1 MRTKLTVKNPK
12 PASPTRAPVRSGSLV
27 ARKAVR
33 PAAPPAGDKPA
44 RPKKA
49 APATAGERTFKPRA
63 AAGAERPGAD
73 RAPSK
78 RAPRDGGAERG
89 TRAPYRDNAS
99 GEGAKRGFGDRR
111 TSSDRPP
118 RRDDDARP
126 RRSGA
131 GEGGARA
138 PYRDSASGEGAK
150 RSFDDRRTSS
160 DRPPRRDDDA
170 RPRRSGAGEG
180 GARAPYRDNASG
192 EGAKRSFGDRRTSSD
207 RPPRRDDDARPRRA
221 GAGEGGARAPYR
233 DNASGEGAKRSFGD
247 RRTSS
252 DRPPRRDDD
261 ARPRRA
267 GAGEGGARAPYRD
280 NAAGEGA
287 KRSFGDRRTSSDR
300 PPRRDDDARPRRA
313 GAGEGGARAPYR
325 DNASG
330 EGAKRSFGDRR
341 TSSDRPPRR
350 DDDARP
356 RRTSAGEGGARA
368 PYRDKAAGEGAK
380 RSFGDRPARP
390 ARDGERGSTERR
402 SSGAGMKTAKP
413 VKKPAADIDYGDES
427 GLMRLSKRMSELGMC
442 SRREADEWIEK
453 GWVLV
458 DGERID
464 TLGTKVRAD
473 QKIEIDERASAAQAA
488 QVTILLHKPVGYVSG
503 QAEDG
508 YEPAAVLITR
518 ANRWSGD
525 HSPVRFSPQHLHA
538 LAPAGRLDIDS
549 TGLLVLTQ
557 NGVIAKQLIGEQS
570 DIDKEYLV
578 RVRFGERLIDIDQ
591 HFPAESLA
599 KLRHGLELDGVAL
612 KPAMVSWQNGEQ
624 LRFVLREGKKRQI
637 RRMCEL
643 VGLDVIGL
651 KRVRMGRVMLGA
663 LPQGQWRYLS
673 ADETF

>member
-49 APATAGERTFKPRA
+49 PAAAAATGERSFKPRG

-73 RAPSK
+73 RAPAK

-89 TRAPYRDNAS
+89 TRAPYRDNA
-99 GEGAKRGFGDRR
+99 A
-111 TSSDRPP
+111 
-118 RRDDDARP
+118 
-126 RRSGA
+126 
-131 GEGGARA
+131 
-138 PYRDSASGEGAK
+138 
-150 RSFDDRRTSS
+150 
-160 DRPPRRDDDA
+160 
-170 RPRRSGAGEG
+170 
-180 GARAPYRDNASG
+180 G

-207 RPPRRDDDARPRRA
+207 RPARRNDDTRPRRA
-221 GAGEGGARAPYR
+221 GADEG
-233 DNASGEGAKRSFGD
+233 KR
-247 RRTSS
+247 
-252 DRPPRRDDD
+252 P
-261 ARPRRA
+261 
-267 GAGEGGARAPYRD
+267 PYRD

-300 PPRRDDDARPRRA
+300 PPRRDDDARPRRTGADEGKRPSYRDNASGEGAKRSFGDRRPSSDRPPRRDDDARPRRA
-313 GAGEGGARAPYR
+313 GADEGKRPSYR

-350 DDDARP
+350 SDDDARP
-356 RRTSAGEGGARA
+356 RRAAGGDDSKR
-368 PYRDKAAGEGAK
+368 PSYRDKPAGDGAK

-390 ARDGERGSTERR
+390 ARDGERR
-402 SSGAGMKTAKP
+402 SFGAVKTAQP
-413 VKKPAADIDYGDES
+413 VKRAAADVDYGDET

-612 KPAMVSWQNGEQ
+612 KPALVSWQNGEQ